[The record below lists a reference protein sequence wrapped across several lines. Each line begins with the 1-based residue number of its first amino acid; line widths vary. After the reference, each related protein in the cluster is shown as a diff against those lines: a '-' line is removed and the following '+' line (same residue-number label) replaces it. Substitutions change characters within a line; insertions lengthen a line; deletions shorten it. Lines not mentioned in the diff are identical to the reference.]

1 VDSAGR
7 NPIGGEGV
15 ATVKATVNGE
25 THELPDGMTVAD
37 LLARVGAPASGI
49 AVARNSSVVRRDEY
63 GNQMIADGDTIEII
77 KAVAGG

>member
-1 VDSAGR
+1 MDSAGG
-7 NPIGGEGV
+7 NPNGGEGV

-25 THELPDGMTVAD
+25 THELPDGLTVAD
-37 LLARVGAPASGI
+37 LLARVGAPTSGV
-49 AVARNSSVVRRDEY
+49 AVARNSSIVRRDQY